1 MKRIL
6 ALLLLSPALSFG
18 QLLEVSLK
26 GGIVTNNIGQKVTT
40 AKVENPLGYAGSL
53 SVTAGLPFDIRAGIG
68 ISIYKVS
75 YTSSFSPAATVNFT
89 NSAEVGQPLIPI
101 EAIIVKRLNVPK
113 LSFDLGITGGICAN
127 NKTKENAGKP
137 NEVTFSDNKTW
148 FTYGFVAGGQFNVS
162 KKFSIGLEAQPK
174 WMNLKLATS
183 TLFLTPF
190 FVKACVRI

>member
-1 MKRIL
+1 MKSIL
-6 ALLLLSPALSFG
+6 ALLLLCPVLSFG

-53 SVTAGLPFDIRAGIG
+53 SATAGLPFNIRAGIG
-68 ISIYKVS
+68 VSIYKVS
-75 YTSSFSPAATVNFT
+75 YTSSFSPSANFHV
-89 NSAEVGQPLIPI
+89 SVSEQIGVPLMPI
-101 EAIIVKRLNVPK
+101 EAIIVKRLNVPR
-113 LSFDLGITGGICAN
+113 LSFDLGITGGVCAN
-127 NKTKENAGKP
+127 NRMKLHAGKP
-137 NEVTFSDNKTW
+137 TESVVNSSKPW
-148 FTYGFVAGGQFNVS
+148 FTYGFIAGGQFNVS

-190 FVKACVRI
+190 FVKVSVRI